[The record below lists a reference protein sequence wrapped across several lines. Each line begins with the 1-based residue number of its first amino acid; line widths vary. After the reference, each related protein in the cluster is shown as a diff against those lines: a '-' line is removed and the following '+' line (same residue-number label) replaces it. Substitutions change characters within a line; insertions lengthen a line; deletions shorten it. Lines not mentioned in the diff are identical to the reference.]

1 MLLLKR
7 SVSKKLIKM
16 EEDKENEIEERQ
28 EESKEKREK
37 EEKIIREKP
46 KHHDFHVKPAS
57 KDNQLLETV
66 RGNPWIISTIVMGV
80 VVLVLLFSNFGGITG
95 NVSKNTAG
103 ETILNFAKSQV
114 GDDVS
119 LVGVELVDDLYEVTV
134 LYNGNEI
141 PLYLTKDGK
150 NLVQGVIPVSQLT
163 SSSGS
168 NQAEEIPKTDKPKVD
183 LYVMSFCPYGNR
195 GENTMV
201 PVYNL
206 LKDKIDFNVHYIV
219 NVNEGAVSSLHGQP
233 EVDENEREVCV
244 LEDYGLGAWWKFVI
258 YVNNNCGSDGS
269 CWKAAASQSGVDD
282 AKLTKCVQ
290 EKGLNLMKESETASN
305 NAGASGSPT
314 LIING
319 VQSSAVYQYGDTNAY
334 KDAICSAF
342 NTAPSECSTQLESV
356 ADSGATGSC

>member
-1 MLLLKR
+1 
-7 SVSKKLIKM
+7 M
-16 EEDKENEIEERQ
+16 EEEKENEIEEKQ
-28 EESKEKREK
+28 EEVKKKYEKKEKVVRDK
-37 EEKIIREKP
+37 TDSFQKHRIEENK
-46 KHHDFHVKPAS
+46 
-57 KDNQLLETV
+57 LLEKV
-66 RGNPWIISTIVMGV
+66 RGNPWIISTFVCGA
-80 VVLVLLFSNFGGITG
+80 LVLILLITNFGGITG

-114 GDDVS
+114 DGDVS
-119 LVGVELVDDLYEVTV
+119 LVKVETVDDLYKVTV

-168 NQAEEIPKTDKPKVD
+168 AQTEEIPKTDKPEVD

-201 PVYNL
+201 PAYNL
-206 LKDKIDFNVHYIV
+206 LKDKIDFNVYYIV
-219 NVNEGAVSSLHGQP
+219 SVSGNTVNSLHGQP
-233 EVDENEREVCV
+233 EVDENEREACV
-244 LEDYGLGAWWKFVI
+244 LKDYGFDAWWKFVV

-269 CWKAAASQSGVDD
+269 CWKDAAKSANLDSNKIQS
-282 AKLTKCVQ
+282 CVSS
-290 EKGLNLMKESETASN
+290 EGLNLMKESQAASN
-305 NAGASGSPT
+305 SAGASGSPT

-319 VQSSAVYQYGDTNAY
+319 VQSSSVYQYGNADAY
-334 KDAICSAF
+334 KQAICSAF
-342 NTAPSECSTQLESV
+342 NTAPTECSTQLQAV